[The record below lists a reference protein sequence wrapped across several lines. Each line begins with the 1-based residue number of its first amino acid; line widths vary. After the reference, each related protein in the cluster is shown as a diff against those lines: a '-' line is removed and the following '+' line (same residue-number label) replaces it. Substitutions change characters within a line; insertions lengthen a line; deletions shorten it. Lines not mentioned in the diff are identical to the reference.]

1 MILIYENFHEIKKI
15 TIQKKKKTEIE
26 WKKQEI
32 SMNLKTATIKEET
45 PKNHTIY
52 WVETEKTG
60 KTKETPKSVGSHQ
73 NGKQNTKMSLVTAPL
88 LLLLPTTS
96 MSMLLQTVVRKR
108 KGKKKIDGMEE
119 V

>member
-1 MILIYENFHEIKKI
+1 
-15 TIQKKKKTEIE
+15 
-26 WKKQEI
+26 
-32 SMNLKTATIKEET
+32 MNLKTATIKEET

-52 WVETEKTG
+52 WAETEKTG

-88 LLLLPTTS
+88 VFLLPTTS

-108 KGKKKIDGMEE
+108 KEKKKLMGWKRYKEE
-119 V
+119 RLE